1 LYCEEL
7 GVRGTNLVS
16 QHSKLGSTRPLFST
30 HEENPKWRG
39 AKHTPFIN
47 KFQETIRREE
57 VP

>member
-16 QHSKLGSTRPLFST
+16 QHSKLGSTRPLLST

-39 AKHTPFIN
+39 AKHTPFI
-47 KFQETIRREE
+47 QEAIRREE
-57 VP
+57 GS